1 MKVSI
6 NALVVSSLSAGVGA
20 AALLTVLSSK
30 PAYAGP
36 PVAMSVAPLTFTTVG
51 LPGATLD
58 ADTPSN
64 VIFTLTSSGGP
75 FCVVGLR
82 MDAWNSGSGD
92 VGSTTIALSRIDGA
106 GQSYDSIELL
116 DGSSQ
121 GASPQDLIVSY
132 GTQIC
137 ATHSLE
143 FHATQWYGAAETTD
157 VYIYGTGIVMAAS
170 GVTVTATSE
179 AL

>member
-1 MKVSI
+1 MQISI
-6 NALVVSSLSAGVGA
+6 KALVAGCLSTGVLA
-20 AALLTVLSSK
+20 AALFTVLGSK
-30 PAYAGP
+30 PAQAAP
-36 PVAMSVAPLTFTTVG
+36 PSALSVNPLVLTSVG

-64 VIFTLTSSGGP
+64 VLFTLTSSGGP

-82 MDAWNSGSGD
+82 MDAWNSGDGD
-92 VGSTTIALSRIDGA
+92 TGDTTIALSRIDGS
-106 GQSYDSIELL
+106 GQSYDSIQLL

-132 GTQIC
+132 GSQIC

-143 FHATQWYGAAETTD
+143 FHATQWYGVTDTTD
-157 VYIYGTGIVMAAS
+157 VYIYGVGIVMAAA